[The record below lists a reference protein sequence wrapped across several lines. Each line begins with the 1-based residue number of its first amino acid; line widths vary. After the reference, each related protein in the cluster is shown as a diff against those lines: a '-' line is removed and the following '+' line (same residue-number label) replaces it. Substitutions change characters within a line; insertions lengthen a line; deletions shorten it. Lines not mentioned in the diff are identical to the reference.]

1 MRLAIRDEVPASS
14 WQTWRGWAWAAA
26 GVCAAALVG
35 GVLVEPRPDAW
46 PAVTPI
52 VSAAFPLVASAVA
65 VGAAAPADPNR
76 RRRPAEPPVPASR
89 GDDHPVRTAAVFD
102 PREREAFLA
111 LLAAG
116 PLAAAA
122 PAVLARAAG
131 DTGEDD
137 GMPPVNIAPLDT
149 APLEVSGP
157 MQEPASDQPATVRRL
172 ACHLAGE
179 RPRTVTETAG
189 RARAGTRTGACPRT
203 EGAVQARR
211 RCAEDPHRGGGGD
224 CPLPGRDADQPAAA
238 HARRDGQRGERG
250 AVEHGHRRPGAHHHD
265 DAGLAPKDGADAPE
279 PRTVQTTSYRSVGTA
294 ITCIA
299 TGGADGVFEVSL
311 NVDDSSIFTTHRA
324 GGDAGARARHHA
336 GVPFVPVP
344 ERAVAEGR
352 RPPRAYPRRGLVSGE
367 VARVDGRLRLVK

>member
-1 MRLAIRDEVPASS
+1 MSIRPEAWDDARIDRVLRGALDVEPPPSLAPRVRLAIRDQVPASS

-52 VSAAFPLVASAVA
+52 VSAAFPMVASAVA

-131 DTGEDD
+131 DTREDD
-137 GMPPVNIAPLDT
+137 GMPPVSIAPLDV
-149 APLEVSGP
+149 APLEVSG
-157 MQEPASDQPATVRRL
+157 L
-172 ACHLAGE
+172 IAGE
-179 RPRTVTETAG
+179 R
-189 RARAGTRTGACPRT
+189 
-203 EGAVQARR
+203 Q
-211 RCAEDPHRGGGGD
+211 
-224 CPLPGRDADQPAAA
+224 
-238 HARRDGQRGERG
+238 
-250 AVEHGHRRPGAHHHD
+250 
-265 DAGLAPKDGADAPE
+265 
-279 PRTVQTTSYRSVGTA
+279 
-294 ITCIA
+294 
-299 TGGADGVFEVSL
+299 
-311 NVDDSSIFTTHRA
+311 
-324 GGDAGARARHHA
+324 
-336 GVPFVPVP
+336 
-344 ERAVAEGR
+344 
-352 RPPRAYPRRGLVSGE
+352 
-367 VARVDGRLRLVK
+367 